1 MCMYIYYYKVL
12 YLINSQNS
20 FICECIYGVLL
31 LGAKARARLGFDVS
45 ILWGIYMCNYK
56 RIYNSVV
63 IS

>member
-1 MCMYIYYYKVL
+1 MYMYIYYYKVL

-31 LGAKARARLGFDVS
+31 LGAKARARLGFDVTR
-45 ILWGIYMCNYK
+45 LWGIYMCNK